1 MKKKYTIALL
11 FILFTLPSWAQQQ
24 RSLAEEDFYELRTI
38 PIPEDVKLEV
48 GGITVLPD
56 GRLAVCTRRGEIW
69 MIDNPYMLT
78 GQPHY
83 KRFASGLHEALGLNY
98 RNGSFYTTQR
108 GELTKITDTN
118 HDGRADKY
126 ESIYKFDLS
135 GNYHEYAYGP
145 VFDKNGD
152 MYVTLNVSWIGNG
165 EGLAKWHGWLLKIK
179 EDGTMEPIATGLR
192 SPAGITVNSANDVF
206 YAENQGDWVGSGRI
220 THLEKGDFAGNA
232 GGLRWTKES
241 ESPLKLTRKDLAI
254 VDNGQ
259 PMHEAAKKIK
269 ELKLPAVWFPQGLMG
284 ISTADILEDTTRGA
298 FGPFAGQYFV
308 SDQGHS
314 TVMRMT
320 LEKVNGKYQG
330 ACFPFREGFAS
341 GLIRLRWGI
350 DGSMF
355 GGMTSRGWSS
365 TGPELYALQRLV
377 WTGKTPFEI
386 KNIIAKPDGLELEFT
401 MPVDKKTAQNAS
413 HYEVSGFTYHYHHHY
428 GSPIINMENSPL
440 KGLIVSEDGLKVRL
454 VLDNIR
460 EGYIH
465 EVKIADLLSADG
477 SNLLH
482 PVGYYTMNEIPSGE
496 KLQLTESQKVHQHH
510 AMAVE
515 KEIAKVAK
523 NKPEEVA
530 KSTVAKRVTKM
541 PATWTIPD
549 QIISLG
555 TKPGLKYSADE
566 VQIKAGSK
574 IKLVFTNNDDMTHNL
589 VIVEPGAAREIGDTA
604 FNMGLKGSQL
614 QYIPASPKVL
624 QHTNLVQ
631 PGASETIYFVAP
643 TKPGVY
649 TYLCTYPGH
658 AMVMQGKMTVVK

>member
-1 MKKKYTIALL
+1 
-11 FILFTLPSWAQQQ
+11 
-24 RSLAEEDFYELRTI
+24 
-38 PIPEDVKLEV
+38 
-48 GGITVLPD
+48 
-56 GRLAVCTRRGEIW
+56 
-69 MIDNPYMLT
+69 
-78 GQPHY
+78 
-83 KRFASGLHEALGLNY
+83 
-98 RNGSFYTTQR
+98 
-108 GELTKITDTN
+108 
-118 HDGRADKY
+118 
-126 ESIYKFDLS
+126 
-135 GNYHEYAYGP
+135 
-145 VFDKNGD
+145 
-152 MYVTLNVSWIGNG
+152 
-165 EGLAKWHGWLLKIK
+165 
-179 EDGTMEPIATGLR
+179 
-192 SPAGITVNSANDVF
+192 
-206 YAENQGDWVGSGRI
+206 
-220 THLEKGDFAGNA
+220 
-232 GGLRWTKES
+232 
-241 ESPLKLTRKDLAI
+241 
-254 VDNGQ
+254 
-259 PMHEAAKKIK
+259 
-269 ELKLPAVWFPQGLMG
+269 
-284 ISTADILEDTTRGA
+284 
-298 FGPFAGQYFV
+298 
-308 SDQGHS
+308 
-314 TVMRMT
+314 
-320 LEKVNGKYQG
+320 
-330 ACFPFREGFAS
+330 
-341 GLIRLRWGI
+341 
-350 DGSMF
+350 
-355 GGMTSRGWSS
+355 
-365 TGPELYALQRLV
+365 
-377 WTGKTPFEI
+377 
-386 KNIIAKPDGLELEFT
+386 